1 MKHWLPLA
9 LATAL
14 GTGCVSTDGNSN
26 KTTELNK
33 SDASQKASELV
44 TRSKYT
50 IASGGKLK
58 PEHEAI
64 VIKHADLSFKILPD
78 DKAIEASASL
88 TIKALQQREQIWL
101 DLDYLLPVSS
111 VKVNGMSLATSNY
124 SNEQGQLKI
133 TLPTAVSKG
142 EKVKVTID
150 YAGKPMVAKRAPWD
164 GGFVWGKTEN
174 DKHWIATAVQGEG
187 CDIFWPCIDHPLRE
201 PYAVDM
207 HISVP
212 EGLAAA
218 ANGKYMGKET
228 NNGWN
233 TYHWKTLKQINTYAI
248 ALNIGPYE
256 LIQDT
261 YKSHFGNEI
270 DLQYWHLE
278 GQEEGAKGLFREFS
292 EIMAFFEQM
301 IGPYP
306 FGDEKMGVVD
316 TPHLGMEHQ
325 TINAYGNDYKVDRFG
340 FDWLLHHEFAHEWF
354 GNQLTHK
361 DPDDMWLH
369 EGFGSYMQP
378 LYSQYLYGDAVYFE
392 HLSRLRRGIKNK
404 APVVA
409 GRPMTEQEVYVDGPA
424 SDIYNKGA
432 VFLHTLRE
440 LIGDEAFFKATRK
453 LVYGTDTP
461 KPGNFKPLF
470 RGTEHLIEIVNEVTG
485 KDYTWLFKAYLYEKD
500 LPKLMV
506 NRTADKVQYQWQ
518 LAEGIAFEMPL
529 EVSVNGKVTVL
540 PMTDMKGELA
550 LNVGD
555 TVITDPEAKVL
566 RDMPFMEA
574 FGKADRKE
582 RSEQYKKRKKMQE
595 RLAELEKLV
604 GNEK

>member
-9 LATAL
+9 LATTLCSACV
-14 GTGCVSTDGNSN
+14 GTQDNASLAATENTPATAESTV
-26 KTTELNK
+26 KR
-33 SDASQKASELV
+33 SD
-44 TRSKYT
+44 YT

-78 DKAIEASASL
+78 KKAIEGSAIL
-88 TIKALQQREQIWL
+88 TIKALQPREQLWL
-101 DLDYLLPVSS
+101 DLDYLLPISN
-111 VKVNGMSLATSNY
+111 VKVDGKTLPGSRY
-124 SNEQGQLKI
+124 SNEQGRLNI
-133 TLPTAVSKG
+133 TLPSAIAKG
-142 EKVKVTID
+142 QKVKVTVD
-150 YAGKPMVAKRAPWD
+150 YAGEPLVAKRAPWD
-164 GGFVWGKTEN
+164 GGFVWKETDDGKP
-174 DKHWIATAVQGEG
+174 WIATAVQGEG

-201 PYAVDM
+201 PYSVDM

-212 EGLAAA
+212 QGLAAA
-218 ANGKYMGKET
+218 ANGKYLGKET
-228 NNGWN
+228 KDGWS

-248 ALNIGPYE
+248 SLNIGPFE

-261 YKSHFGNEI
+261 YQSHFGNEV
-270 DLQYWHLE
+270 DLQYWYLE
-278 GQEEGAKGLFREFS
+278 GKAEGAQGLFKEFS
-292 EIMAFFEQM
+292 QIMGFFEQV

-325 TINAYGNDYKVDRFG
+325 TINAYGNAYKVDRFG

-392 HLSRLRRGIKNK
+392 HLNRQRRNIKNK

-424 SDIYNKGA
+424 SDIYNKGSL
-432 VFLHTLRE
+432 FLHTLRE
-440 LIGDEAFFKATRK
+440 MIGDEAFFKATRQ
-453 LVYGTDTP
+453 LVYGTATP

-500 LPKLMV
+500 LPKLITT
-506 NRTADKVQYQWQ
+506 RSAEKVEYQWQ
-518 LAEGIAFEMPL
+518 LAEGVAFYMPL
-529 EVSVNGKVTVL
+529 EVEVNGHLVLL
-540 PMTDMKGELA
+540 PMTDMKGEIA
-550 LNVGD
+550 ISPSD
-555 TVITDPEAKVL
+555 IVIADPKAKVL
-566 RDMPFMEA
+566 RDQPFMDA
-574 FGKADRKE
+574 FRKVDRKRRTDE
-582 RSEQYKKRKKMQE
+582 HKALKKMRK
-595 RLAELEKLV
+595 RLKELEKLV
-604 GNEK
+604 GDEG